1 MAQSHGLPL
10 VEARYKDQVEGVP
23 AGRYRVAEQF
33 TDYDY
38 LFSPA

>member
-1 MAQSHGLPL
+1 MAQSPGLL
-10 VEARYKDQVEGVP
+10 RVEARYKDQVEGVL

-38 LFSPA
+38 LFQPA